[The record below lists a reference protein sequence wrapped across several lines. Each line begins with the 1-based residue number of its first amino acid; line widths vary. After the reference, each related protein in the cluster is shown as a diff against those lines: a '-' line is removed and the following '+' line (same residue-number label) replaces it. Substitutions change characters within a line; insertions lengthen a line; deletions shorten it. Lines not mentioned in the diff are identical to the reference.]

1 MRADIHDGPEQML
14 QSKAGYIDARPLT
27 ASSAKPLATHG
38 RTIHL
43 GQNEKNSMEQMS
55 FRVTRESGHR
65 SIQPACLKRA
75 KTRSLQRL
83 GSCSASSVDVGGSI
97 PSPPTTAGPRHARVS
112 NIWSPAGRST
122 TCICSDSP
130 HHRGWHICL
139 RNLRL
144 DPHIAARLSLLLPVS

>member
-1 MRADIHDGPEQML
+1 MSALPSEADIRVRL
-14 QSKAGYIDARPLT
+14 Q
-27 ASSAKPLATHG
+27 HVCFV
-38 RTIHL
+38 
-43 GQNEKNSMEQMS
+43 QQ
-55 FRVTRESGHR
+55 
-65 SIQPACLKRA
+65 
-75 KTRSLQRL
+75 TRSLQRL

-130 HHRGWHICL
+130 HHWGRHICP

-144 DPHIAARLSLLLPVS
+144 DPHIAPRLSLLLPVSRGALRDTYEDDREEKVPCHVPTS